1 MWYNIRFGV
10 LGAILFISNSMAPAV
25 AGNPA
30 LVTPEQLSR
39 PVVPAVNVKPVQVR
53 QDQSQSETPVPVR
66 KPSAKLTREVIKTPL
81 RPALKAPVVAV
92 PGQPAGVTTPHLLRQ
107 PSIRQPVLPVA
118 PVARPTGRPTGSI
131 SPGRANPARGGFA
144 PPPLPGSK
152 RFGLNK
158 PVTSPAGKSIL
169 LPGATGGPRHLLE
182 GDAPSV
188 PRGGF
193 VIHQNAVVNVPRLS
207 LTLDSIR
214 DATGTRILR
223 GVIPGQR
230 IQIRLMLRNTGSA
243 DSPQFIV
250 RSRRYGDKGPFTLG
264 SGEVRQLDVADTV
277 SADKLSA
284 DGKVWVG
291 GEFTIDSYSTR
302 TPVRSFVVPDKKYV
316 SIHMPVEEPATLAEH
331 GISAQLTDTLQ
342 PDLIIED
349 ISLDASRRAVLVKWR
364 EANHRPLPAGEF
376 NWIVS
381 LGGARMA
388 SADRLQEAGDSLQ
401 RLPGTNPFRRSPDR
415 SDDALKK
422 PYGGTESVAMMPI
435 GNGTVQV
442 TEGDSRGQFRAPLDL
457 YAGILRD
464 QPYLTVEVLLNT
476 SGRYPEAS
484 RDNDTFTKQIPYP
497 RHTGSQL
504 VPGEIPSQVIAVNS
518 RPAQGREYV
527 TVRYSLTGSRPGR
540 LGIQWKIG
548 GTVFPLDCY
557 PNSGDGL
564 TSAPPGLNQQLTF
577 VCQIPVKRQT
587 QTDRTENATI
597 TTLFYS
603 GAGRRLLGFMTPAVL
618 HFPHST
624 TDVAGRPDLDV
635 QITLAQRYRGKPWVT
650 VRVRNGGNAPSPQ
663 SRVVVDALPTDDGAC
678 RWPHGASKTIPVLAP
693 GGVFDAT
700 LPGDYCHGEPGTY
713 RTNAQADRIN
723 LTARIDTTGN
733 ELNTRNNN
741 ANRLLKDAL
750 RDSPAEG
757 LVTRIN
763 SALLTDPPTESA
775 NCAYRDA
782 HIRIDGGPFSAPIT
796 AELRTDVNQ
805 INIAASAI
813 QVESG
818 TRLVAT
824 IRGCTVLPGRRVEIR
839 LHYANG
845 RSSSWQNV
853 QGLRLTEQRRS
864 GPVKEIQEAP

>member
-1 MWYNIRFGV
+1 M
-10 LGAILFISNSMAPAV
+10 LLLFISNSMAPAI
-25 AGNPA
+25 AGSPV
-30 LVTPEQLSR
+30 LVSPGQLSR
-39 PVVPAVNVKPVQVR
+39 PVAPA
-53 QDQSQSETPVPVR
+53 
-66 KPSAKLTREVIKTPL
+66 AKVT
-81 RPALKAPVVAV
+81 PALKPPVKRAQQVIKAPLSPVLKI
-92 PGQPAGVTTPHLLRQ
+92 PAATPPVVTTPVKPAGIPAINSSRQ
-107 PSIRQPVLPVA
+107 PPIRRPIVPVVPA
-118 PVARPTGRPTGSI
+118 ARSTGR
-131 SPGRANPARGGFA
+131 SPGFVL
-144 PPPLPGSK
+144 PPLPGSK
-152 RFGLNK
+152 RFGLGK
-158 PVTSPAGKSIL
+158 PVTGPGGKSL
-169 LPGATGGPRHLLE
+169 LPPGATGGPRHVLD
-182 GDAPSV
+182 GGRPATV
-188 PRGGF
+188 RARG
-193 VIHQNAVVNVPRLS
+193 VS
-207 LTLDSIR
+207 TT
-214 DATGTRILR
+214 ATGAI
-223 GVIPGQR
+223 
-230 IQIRLMLRNTGSA
+230 
-243 DSPQFIV
+243 
-250 RSRRYGDKGPFTLG
+250 
-264 SGEVRQLDVADTV
+264 
-277 SADKLSA
+277 
-284 DGKVWVG
+284 
-291 GEFTIDSYSTR
+291 
-302 TPVRSFVVPDKKYV
+302 
-316 SIHMPVEEPATLAEH
+316 
-331 GISAQLTDTLQ
+331 Q

-376 NWIVS
+376 NWIVG
-381 LGGARMA
+381 LREAHMA

-401 RLPGTNPFRRSPDR
+401 RLSGANPFRRSPDR
-415 SDDALKK
+415 SDDSTTRTLESVPGAT
-422 PYGGTESVAMMPI
+422 PITPDGGAESVAMMPI

-442 TEGDSRGQFRAPLDL
+442 AEGDSRGQFRAPLDL
-457 YAGILRD
+457 YADILRD
-464 QPYLTVEVLLNT
+464 QPYLTVKVLLNT

-484 RDNDTFTKQIPYP
+484 RDNDTLTKQIPYP

-504 VPGEIPSQVIAVNS
+504 VPGEIPSQVIAVSS
-518 RPAQGREYV
+518 RPARGREYV
-527 TVRYSLTGSRPGR
+527 TVRYSLAGSRPGR

-548 GTVFPLDCY
+548 GMVFPLDCY

-577 VCQIPVKRQT
+577 VCQIPVKRQA
-587 QTDRTENATI
+587 QADRTRNATI

-603 GAGRRLLGFMTPAVL
+603 GAGRRLQDFTTSAVL

-663 SRVVVDALPTDDGAC
+663 SRVMVDALPTDDGAC

-723 LTARIDTTGN
+723 LIARIDTTGN

-757 LVTRIN
+757 LVTRVN

-796 AELRTDVNQ
+796 AELRSDVAQ
-805 INIAASAI
+805 TNIAASAI

-824 IRGCTVLPGRRVEIR
+824 TRGCTVLPGRSVEIR

-845 RSSSWQNV
+845 RSSSWQTV
-853 QGLRLTEQRRS
+853 QGLGLTAQRRS
-864 GPVKEIQEAP
+864 GPLKEIQEAP